1 MSSITASVLV
11 GPKELV
17 LETRSLCAPGPD
29 ECQVAVKSTTL
40 CGSDLHY
47 YNHFANG
54 DFKVRESLSLGHESA
69 GEVIAVG
76 ANVTDLKPGDRVALE
91 VGISCLECDL
101 CRRGKY
107 NLCSKMQFRSSAK
120 SFPHF
125 QGTLQEKINHPASLC
140 HKIPSSIS
148 YNAAALI
155 EPLSV
160 AIHSSRRS
168 GVTAGDKVLVFGAGA
183 VGLFCAAM
191 AAVSGAST
199 IAIADIS
206 PGRVDF
212 AVSQG
217 FATHGYVVP
226 LGPRPTTT
234 EDKLESA
241 RSIADELTALKMS
254 ADDDETF
261 GSFDIAFECTGVESC
276 IQASIYAA
284 KAGGKV
290 MFVGM
295 GSPIQTLHIG
305 AAMTREVDLL
315 GVFRYA
321 NAYPTAIS
329 LLRQKKIPAFE
340 SLVTHKFSGLQ
351 NVHAAFEVAGK
362 TSDGDGKLVIKTV
375 INF

>member
-1 MSSITASVLV
+1 MSSISASVLV
-11 GPKELV
+11 GPKELI
-17 LETRSLCAPGPD
+17 LETRTLPD
-29 ECQVAVKSTTL
+29 PLPNECQVAVRATTL

-69 GEVIAVG
+69 GEVVAVG
-76 ANVTDLKPGDRVALE
+76 SAVTDLKVGDRVALE
-91 VGISCLECDL
+91 VGISCLECDM

-107 NLCSKMQFRSSAK
+107 NLCQRMQFRSSAK

-125 QGTLQEKINHPASLC
+125 QGTLQERINHPASLC

-148 YNAAALI
+148 YDAAALI

-160 AIHSSRRS
+160 AIHASRRS
-168 GVTAGDKVLVFGAGA
+168 GVNPGDKVLVFGAGA

-212 AVSQG
+212 AVKNG

-234 EDKLESA
+234 EDKLKSA
-241 RSIADELTALKMS
+241 RVTADAITSIKMS
-254 ADDDETF
+254 EDEDETLE
-261 GSFDIAFECTGVESC
+261 SFDVAFECTGVESC

-295 GSPIQTLHIG
+295 GSPVQTLHVG

-321 NAYPTAIS
+321 NVYPTAIA
-329 LLRQKKIPAFE
+329 LLRQGKIPAFE

-351 NVHAAFEVAGK
+351 NAAAAFEVAGK
-362 TSDGDGKLVIKTV
+362 TSDENGNLVIKTV
-375 INF
+375 INT